1 MQVWRLM
8 RRKQQKLR
16 RAPMHSMHSMHLMRP
31 MPDWQ
36 APQDVRVMPQARAGP
51 PTHPTMHALTKQ
63 HAREKPPI
71 RTTRLM
77 RTT

>member
-1 MQVWRLM
+1 
-8 RRKQQKLR
+8 
-16 RAPMHSMHSMHLMRP
+16 MRP

-63 HAREKPPI
+63 HAREKPPM
-71 RTTRLM
+71 RATRLM
-77 RTT
+77 RMT